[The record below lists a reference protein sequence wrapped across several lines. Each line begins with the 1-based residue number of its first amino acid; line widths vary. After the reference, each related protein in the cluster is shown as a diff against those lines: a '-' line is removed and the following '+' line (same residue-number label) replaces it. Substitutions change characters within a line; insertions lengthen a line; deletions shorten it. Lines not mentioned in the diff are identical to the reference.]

1 MNIPTLLTEIPP
13 RWVATIEKLVTVFEL
28 PTTRMYQVPGAGEGM
43 THCSEE
49 LKLLERQSN

>member
-28 PTTRMYQVPGAGEGM
+28 PTTRMYQVPGTGEGM